1 MKPDQY
7 ALHEAAKAGND
18 DRIRALLRDGVDPNQ
33 KDKDGRTPLHFAVL
47 SSWPK
52 PTAAYAGTE
61 VDNISVHMSPLL
73 QPAVSPSHTKPSSH
87 TSAPTIKELKGTS
100 RREIH
105 IKRLYSTATSRPISQ
120 FGPPKATNS
129 LIEDSDELFGD
140 QAIEAVVPSRTEISL
155 LSDEQPISSPKT
167 YHKDNKGHTRTRPAE
182 QSDSSTCVYSL
193 LQNSTNIDA
202 NIQDKDGRTP
212 LHLAAQLNSSNC
224 VYSLLQNSTNID
236 ANIQDKDGRTPL
248 HLAAQLKSSKCV
260 YSLLQNSTNIDANI
274 QDKDGRTPLHLAAQ
288 SNSSNCVYSLLQ
300 NSTNIDANIQDKDG
314 RTPLHLAA
322 QSNSSNCVYSLLQNS
337 TNIDANIQDKDGRTP
352 LHLAAQLKSS
362 NCVYS
367 LLQDSTNI
375 DANIQDKDGR
385 TPFQTIVFSDWEYL
399 VLQFL
404 ERGADPSNIKR
415 WWQSRQDS
423 SREKEVPK
431 YLKLWENAANGFDYQ
446 TVDAIVKD
454 ILAAEKHS
462 TFGSI
467 VWEWEVPAV
476 FNLSDPA
483 RVAKGEAQW
492 LDPKQQVVLVSNET
506 SSDYMKKPTRWVQA
520 TTIAGYMAQRW
531 ETKWR
536 SFVLGLLDLVQL
548 ADLSPKNFGTL
559 FDLRGYPLPL

>member
-1 MKPDQY
+1 MDVLPC
-7 ALHEAAKAGND
+7 
-18 DRIRALLRDGVDPNQ
+18 ILLSCRPGQ
-33 KDKDGRTPLHFAVL
+33 
-47 SSWPK
+47 

-129 LIEDSDELFGD
+129 LIKDSDELFGD

-212 LHLAAQLNSSNC
+212 LYLAAQLNSSNC
-224 VYSLLQNSTNID
+224 VYLLLQNSTNIN
-236 ANIQDKDGRTPL
+236 ANIQDKD
-248 HLAAQLKSSKCV
+248 S
-260 YSLLQNSTNIDANI
+260 
-274 QDKDGRTPLHLAAQ
+274 RTPLHLAAQ

-300 NSTNIDANIQDKDG
+300 NSTNIDANIQDKDS

-337 TNIDANIQDKDGRTP
+337 TNINANIQDKDGRTP
-352 LHLAAQLKSS
+352 LYLAAQLKSS
-362 NCVYS
+362 NCVYL